1 MYPSMKAELAARDGD
16 LRLCLLLGIAAWFL
30 FLDHVPHNAVSLLTM
45 RNFGFSGAVDL
56 FVFVG
61 GYTAAILYGR
71 MMLERGF
78 VVTATRVFKRLW
90 QLYAAYIVLFVIYIN
105 LIGYVARQSA
115 APALIGEFNITGI
128 VDHTVR
134 TLIHG
139 LLLRAKPLNL
149 DVLQLFIVLMAVFPF
164 VLLGM
169 VRRPNVTVVASMGL
183 YVAARQFDW
192 NLSAFPDGHWYLNPF
207 CWQLLF
213 VLGAWLALCGPNQI
227 RALHKFQEFAVLR
240 AAAWLYL
247 LLALAVTVAGKFPQA
262 AIVPNVLLDFF
273 GPNDRENLAPH
284 RVLHFLA
291 LTFLFTYMVPRDWYV
306 LRWQTLQPAIK
317 CGQEWLSVFCAG
329 VFLSFA
335 GHLVL
340 ITGPDS
346 LAMQVLVSFVGILI
360 MTCVAYYVSWSKR
373 QDQKPAFRARPL
385 PEESRFVPALFPESP
400 TLISQSTGNAPF
412 NRTSLSAN
420 MAASSRPSAD
430 AATAQLKMR

>member
-1 MYPSMKAELAARDGD
+1 MHPSLKVELAARDGD
-16 LRLCLLLGIAAWFL
+16 LRPCLLLGVAAWFL
-30 FLDHVPHNAVSLLTM
+30 FLDHVPHNAVNLLTL

-78 VVTATRVFKRLW
+78 VVTATRIFKRLW
-90 QLYAAYIVLFVIYIN
+90 QLYAAYVVLFVIYIN

-115 APALIGEFNITGI
+115 APGLISEFNVTGI

-149 DVLQLFIVLMAVFPF
+149 DVLQLLIVLMAVFPF
-164 VLLGM
+164 ILLAM
-169 VRRPNVTVVASMGL
+169 VRRPNITMAASIGL
-183 YVAARQFDW
+183 YFAARLLDW

-213 VLGAWLALCGPNQI
+213 VLGAWFALGGADQI
-227 RALHKFQEFAVLR
+227 RAVHKLQNLSILR
-240 AAAWLYL
+240 ATAGLYL
-247 LLALAVTVAGKFPQA
+247 VLALVLTVSGKFTQTG
-262 AIVPNVLLDFF
+262 VLDFLPGLF
-273 GPNDRENLAPH
+273 DPNGRENLAPH

-291 LTFLFTYMVPRDWYV
+291 LAFLFTHMVPRDWSGF
-306 LRWQTLQPAIK
+306 RWPALQPVIE
-317 CGQEWLSVFCAG
+317 CGQEWLAAFCAG

-340 ITGPDS
+340 VNSPDS
-346 LAMQVLVSFVGILI
+346 LAMQVLVSLAGILI
-360 MTCVAYYVSWSKR
+360 MTGVAYYVSWSKR
-373 QDQKPAFRARPL
+373 QDHKPAFRPQVMAGL
-385 PEESRFVPALFPESP
+385 PEERRFA
-400 TLISQSTGNAPF
+400 
-412 NRTSLSAN
+412 
-420 MAASSRPSAD
+420 
-430 AATAQLKMR
+430 K

>member
-16 LRLCLLLGIAAWFL
+16 LRPCLLLGVAAWFL
-30 FLDHVPHNAVSLLTM
+30 FLDHVPHTAVSLLTM

-61 GYTAAILYGR
+61 GYTAATLYGR

-78 VVTATRVFKRLW
+78 VVTATRIFKRLW

-115 APALIGEFNITGI
+115 APELIGEVNVTGI

-149 DVLQLFIVLMAVFPF
+149 DVLQLFIVLMAIFPL
-164 VLLGM
+164 VLIGM
-169 VRRPNVTVVASMGL
+169 VRRPNVTVAASIGL
-183 YVAARQFDW
+183 YFAARQLEW

-213 VLGAWLALCGPNQI
+213 VLGAWFSSSGPEQI
-227 RALHKFQEFAVLR
+227 RAVHKLQEFAILR
-240 AAAWLYL
+240 AAASLYL
-247 LLALAVTVAGKFPQA
+247 AVAFVVTVAGKFPQLTL
-262 AIVPNVLLDFF
+262 VPDFLRDVF
-273 GPNDRENLAPH
+273 GPNDRESLVPH
-284 RVLHFLA
+284 RVVHFLA
-291 LTFLFTYMVPRDWYV
+291 LAFLFTYMVPRDWSGF
-306 LRWQTLQPAIK
+306 RWQALQPAIK
-317 CGQEWLSVFCAG
+317 CGQEWLAVFCAG

-340 ITGPDS
+340 ITSPDS
-346 LAMQVLVSFVGILI
+346 LAMQILVSSAGILI
-360 MTCVAYYVSWSKR
+360 MTGVAYYVSWSKR
-373 QDQKPAFRARPL
+373 QDHKPAFRTQTMTSL
-385 PEESRFVPALFPESP
+385 SEESRFA
-400 TLISQSTGNAPF
+400 
-412 NRTSLSAN
+412 
-420 MAASSRPSAD
+420 
-430 AATAQLKMR
+430 K

>member
-16 LRLCLLLGIAAWFL
+16 LRLYLLLGIATWFL

-78 VVTATRVFKRLW
+78 VVTATRIFKRLW

-115 APALIGEFNITGI
+115 APALISEFNVTGI
-128 VDHTVR
+128 VDHTIR

-149 DVLQLFIVLMAVFPF
+149 DVLQLFIVLMAIFPF

-169 VRRPNVTVVASMGL
+169 IRRPNVTMAASISL
-183 YVAARQFDW
+183 YFAARQFDW

-213 VLGAWLALCGPNQI
+213 VLGAWIALSDPKQL
-227 RALHKFQEFAVLR
+227 RAVQRLQNFAALR

-247 LLALAVTVAGKFPQA
+247 LLALTVTVAAKFPQA
-262 AIVPNVLLDFF
+262 TIVTDLVRDLF
-273 GPNDRENLAPH
+273 GSADRENLAPH
-284 RVLHFLA
+284 RVLHFFALA
-291 LTFLFTYMVPRDWYV
+291 FLFSYMVPRDWPV
-306 LRWQTLQPAIK
+306 LRSQMLQPAIK
-317 CGQEWLSVFCAG
+317 CGREWLAVFCAG

-340 ITGPDS
+340 INSPDS
-346 LAMQVLVSFVGILI
+346 LAVQILVSFAGVFI
-360 MTCVAYYVSWSKR
+360 MTGVAYYVSWSKR
-373 QDQKPAFRARPL
+373 QDHKPTFRAQAMTRIS
-385 PEESRFVPALFPESP
+385 EEGRFA
-400 TLISQSTGNAPF
+400 
-412 NRTSLSAN
+412 
-420 MAASSRPSAD
+420 
-430 AATAQLKMR
+430 K

>member
-1 MYPSMKAELAARDGD
+1 MYPSMKAELAARESD
-16 LRLCLLLGIAAWFL
+16 LRPCLLLGVAAWFL
-30 FLDHVPHNAVSLLTM
+30 FLDHVPHNAVNLLTL

-78 VVTATRVFKRLW
+78 VVTATRIFKRLW

-115 APALIGEFNITGI
+115 APALISEFNVTGI
-128 VDHTVR
+128 VDHTIR

-149 DVLQLFIVLMAVFPF
+149 DVLQLFIVLIAVFPF
-164 VLLGM
+164 ILFAM
-169 VRRPNVTVVASMGL
+169 VRRPNITMAASTGL
-183 YVAARQFDW
+183 YFTARLLDW

-213 VLGAWLALCGPNQI
+213 VLGAWFALSGPDQI
-227 RALHKFQEFAVLR
+227 RAVHKLQSFSILR

-247 LLALAVTVAGKFPQA
+247 VLALVVTVSGKFPQTGV
-262 AIVPNVLLDFF
+262 ILDFLRDLF

-291 LTFLFTYMVPRDWYV
+291 LAFLFTYMVPRNWSGF
-306 LRWQTLQPAIK
+306 RWQALQPVIK
-317 CGQEWLSVFCAG
+317 CGQEWLAAFCAG

-335 GHLVL
+335 AHLVL
-340 ITGPDS
+340 VNSPDS
-346 LAMQVLVSFVGILI
+346 LAMQVLVSFAGILI
-360 MTCVAYYVSWSKR
+360 MTGVAYYVSWSKR
-373 QDQKPAFRARPL
+373 QDHKPAFRPQGMTGL
-385 PEESRFVPALFPESP
+385 SEERRFA
-400 TLISQSTGNAPF
+400 
-412 NRTSLSAN
+412 
-420 MAASSRPSAD
+420 
-430 AATAQLKMR
+430 K

>member
-1 MYPSMKAELAARDGD
+1 MYPSMKSELAARDGD

-71 MMLERGF
+71 MMLERGL
-78 VVTATRVFKRLW
+78 VVTATRIFKRLW

-115 APALIGEFNITGI
+115 APALISEFNVTGI
-128 VDHTVR
+128 VDHTIR

-149 DVLQLFIVLMAVFPF
+149 DVLQLFIVLMAVFPI

-169 VRRPNVTVVASMGL
+169 VRRPNVTVAASIGL
-183 YVAARQFDW
+183 YFAARQFDW
-192 NLSAFPDGHWYLNPF
+192 NLSAFPEGHWYLNPF
-207 CWQLLF
+207 CWQLPF
-213 VLGAWLALCGPNQI
+213 VLGAWLALSGPAQI
-227 RALHKFQEFAVLR
+227 RAVHKLQEFAILR
-240 AAAWLYL
+240 AAAWSYL

-262 AIVPNVLLDFF
+262 SIVPDLLHDVF
-273 GPNDRENLAPH
+273 GPNDRENLAPY

-291 LTFLFTYMVPRDWYV
+291 LAFLFSYMVPRDWSGF
-306 LRWQTLQPAIK
+306 RWQTLQPVIK
-317 CGQEWLSVFCAG
+317 CGQEWLAVFCAG

-346 LAMQVLVSFVGILI
+346 LAMQVLVSFTGILI
-360 MTCVAYYVSWSKR
+360 MTGVAYYVSWSKR
-373 QDQKPAFRARPL
+373 QDHKPAFRPPAMTGL
-385 PEESRFVPALFPESP
+385 PEEGRFA
-400 TLISQSTGNAPF
+400 
-412 NRTSLSAN
+412 
-420 MAASSRPSAD
+420 
-430 AATAQLKMR
+430 K